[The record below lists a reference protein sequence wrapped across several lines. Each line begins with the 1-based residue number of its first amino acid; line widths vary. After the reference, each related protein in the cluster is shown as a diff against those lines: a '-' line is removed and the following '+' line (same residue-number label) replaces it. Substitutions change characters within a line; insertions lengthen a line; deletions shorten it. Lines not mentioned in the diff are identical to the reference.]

1 LVLLDR
7 IAESPSPDGSQHGA
21 DLHRRTLV
29 RIRFS
34 IAGLMAAV
42 LLLAVGFA
50 GLRTAS
56 PLWASG
62 IFTMTVTVFAG
73 AIVGAAACQG
83 PSRFAWLG
91 FGIFGWAYLL
101 ATFWLWPAPNGVT
114 APPFLTK
121 ALLDYFQPSS
131 NTAAVMWI
139 DTVPPGEMSTEP
151 PPMVTTKVPGTANLA
166 TMTPFAGRA
175 VNRLHYRRIGHTLAA
190 IFFGLLGA
198 LLGAIL
204 RGRNVSVIHGPRQ

>member
-1 LVLLDR
+1 
-7 IAESPSPDGSQHGA
+7 
-21 DLHRRTLV
+21 V

-42 LLLAVGFA
+42 LVLAVGFA
-50 GLRTAS
+50 GLRAAS

-73 AIVGAAACQG
+73 AIVGAAACHG

-91 FGIFGWAYLL
+91 FGFFGWTYLL
-101 ATFWLWPAPNGVT
+101 ATFWLWPEPNGVT

-121 ALLDYFQPSS
+121 ALLDYFRPSS

-139 DTVPPGEMSTEP
+139 DTAPAGEMSTDP
-151 PPMVTTKVPGTANLA
+151 PLMVSTMVPGTANIA
-166 TMTPFAGRA
+166 TSTPFAGRA
-175 VNRLHYRRIGHTLAA
+175 INRFHYRRIGHTLAA
-190 IFFGLLGA
+190 IVFGLLGA
-198 LLGAIL
+198 LLGAVL
-204 RGRNVSVIHGPRQ
+204 SGRNVSGIHVTRR